1 MVGISAPANVVLD
14 SVRDEKAPRWEGC
27 HTVFLASAHSKEFK
41 VFCFDTFS
49 QVFIL
54 KDMATGRVCNENI
67 FKQGG
72 KPRAEI
78 GAKVPDAA
86 TDSIHSGELRLAG

>member
-41 VFCFDTFS
+41 
-49 QVFIL
+49 VFIL